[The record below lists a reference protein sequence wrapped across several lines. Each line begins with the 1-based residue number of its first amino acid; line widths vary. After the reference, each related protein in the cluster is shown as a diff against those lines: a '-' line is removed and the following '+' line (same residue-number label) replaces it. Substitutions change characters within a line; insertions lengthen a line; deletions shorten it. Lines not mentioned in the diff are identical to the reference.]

1 MWCDLGRLLAPGRPR
16 ILALAA
22 CAAVAALVVSPA
34 GCGFQP
40 LYAPA
45 SPGKSAP
52 ADHLAAVR
60 INPLPNRGGQQLH
73 NLLRD
78 QLNPSGQPAHP
89 TYILDV
95 RLTLDTKEVG
105 IRKDETATR
114 ANLLLN
120 SWITLRAAA
129 DNRVL
134 YRGRVSSINSYNILE
149 QPYPTQV
156 AEADALS
163 RGLREL
169 SEDIKL
175 RLAVFFASEDARD
188 L

>member
-1 MWCDLGRLLAPGRPR
+1 MA
-16 ILALAA
+16 ALAA
-22 CAAVAALVVSPA
+22 LLAGPA

-45 SPGKSAP
+45 DTGESALI
-52 ADHLAAVR
+52 DHLAAVR
-60 INPLPNRGGQQLH
+60 INPLPNRDGQQLH

-78 QLNPSGQPAHP
+78 QLNPSGQPTHP
-89 TYILDV
+89 NYVLDIQ
-95 RLTLDTKEVG
+95 LTLDTEEVG

-114 ANLLLN
+114 ANLFLS
-120 SWITLRAAA
+120 SWFTLRAAS

-134 YRGRVSSINSYNILE
+134 YEDGVSSINSYNILD
-149 QPYPTQV
+149 QPYPTDV

-169 SEDIKL
+169 SEDIRL
-175 RLAVFFASEDARD
+175 RLAVFFASEAAQG

>member
-1 MWCDLGRLLAPGRPR
+1 MWWSEPVWAVAPRRLWAAALFALLA
-16 ILALAA
+16 AL
-22 CAAVAALVVSPA
+22 S
-34 GCGFQP
+34 GCGFRP

-45 SPGKSAP
+45 GPEAAAP
-52 ADHLAAVR
+52 TDLMAAVR
-60 INPLPNRGGQQLH
+60 INPLPDRAGQQLH

-78 QLNPSGQPAHP
+78 QLNPGGQPLQPA
-89 TYILDV
+89 YVLDL
-95 RLTLDTKEVG
+95 RLVQDTENVG

-114 ANLLLN
+114 ANLTL
-120 SWITLRAAA
+120 SSSFVLRAAE

-134 YRGRVSSINSYNILE
+134 YRGAVSSINSYNILDV
-149 QPYPTQV
+149 QYPTDV
-156 AEADALS
+156 AEADALA

-175 RLAVFFASEDARD
+175 QLAVFFATADSQD